1 MTDDTVVE
9 WQGRRA
15 DCREILPQQSLNPYT
30 RSDRSDNQSLNLF
43 RSLGSRYTRTVESI
57 TMNKAKIA
65 LTPANGA
72 QRRA

>member
-9 WQGRRA
+9 WQGQHA

-30 RSDRSDNQSLNLF
+30 RSDQSLNLF

-72 QRRA
+72 QRGA

>member
-1 MTDDTVVE
+1 MTL
-9 WQGRRA
+9 W
-15 DCREILPQQSLNPYT
+15 L
-30 RSDRSDNQSLNLF
+30 SDRDSMRTVEKSCRSNPSIPTRGRIGVIINHLF